1 MSAQCTSNGCWL
13 KSHKRTSAAKADS
26 LCGVNVTAEA
36 VTYHSCRVSRML
48 YRLFEDNR
56 RMRRATIAVTVTLA
70 AALAAHAE
78 KARKPVP
85 PQPAAQY
92 PQKDAHTDE
101 HVTIAAEPADIDSLR
116 PDTRLDYSHHGF
128 LPIRVIV
135 TNDSDKPVTL
145 DDARIH
151 LITADSTVIQ
161 AATEEELQR
170 RLFSRKYVS
179 DSKIPM
185 PYPIP
190 SIPIHHKPV
199 DKQILADEADFG
211 FISTTVAPHSTAA
224 GYLYYDVKQIDD
236 PVLDHATLEVRR
248 VHYAD
253 SGKDFYAYEIPL
265 KPTTE
270 PAKASP
276 TVKRP

>member
-1 MSAQCTSNGCWL
+1 
-13 KSHKRTSAAKADS
+13 
-26 LCGVNVTAEA
+26 
-36 VTYHSCRVSRML
+36 
-48 YRLFEDNR
+48 
-56 RMRRATIAVTVTLA
+56 MRRH
-70 AALAAHAE
+70 AALIALVLATTATTYAD

-85 PQPAAQY
+85 PQPAAKY
-92 PQKDAHTDE
+92 PQHETHEAE

-116 PDTRLDYSHHGF
+116 PDTRLDYYHHGF
-128 LPIRVIV
+128 LPIRVII
-135 TNDSDKPVTL
+135 TNDSDKSLTL

-170 RLFSRKYVS
+170 RMFSRKYVS

-199 DKQILADEADFG
+199 DKEILADEADFG
-211 FISTTVAPHSTAA
+211 FVSTTVAPHSTAA
-224 GYLYYDVKQIDD
+224 GYLFYDVKQIDD

-248 VHYAD
+248 VHYA
-253 SGKDFYAYEIPL
+253 GTAKDFDAYEILL
-265 KPTTE
+265 KPTPE
-270 PAKASP
+270 PARTASP
-276 TVKRP
+276 TRNP

>member
-1 MSAQCTSNGCWL
+1 
-13 KSHKRTSAAKADS
+13 
-26 LCGVNVTAEA
+26 
-36 VTYHSCRVSRML
+36 
-48 YRLFEDNR
+48 
-56 RMRRATIAVTVTLA
+56 MRRHAALLTCTLA
-70 AALAAHAE
+70 AALAAHAD
-78 KARKPVP
+78 KARKPTA

-92 PQKDAHTDE
+92 SEHETHDAE
-101 HVTIAAEPADIDSLR
+101 HVTIAAEPADITSLV
-116 PDTRLDYSHHGF
+116 PDTRLDYAHHGF

-135 TNDSDKPVTL
+135 TNDGDKPVTL

-151 LITADSTVIQ
+151 LITSDSTVIQ

-185 PYPIP
+185 PPPIP

-211 FISTTVAPHSTAA
+211 FASTTVAPHSTVA
-224 GYLYYDVKQIDD
+224 GYLFYDIKQVDD
-236 PVLDHATLEVRR
+236 PVLEKATLEVRR
-248 VHYAD
+248 VHLSD

-265 KPTTE
+265 KPTPE
-270 PAKASP
+270 PKAAPAAKP
-276 TVKRP
+276 NGK